1 MVSSITECTILANG
15 VQMPW
20 FGLGVFRMEEGA
32 EVERAVRAALDVGYR
47 SIDTAAF
54 YRNEKSVGKAIRDS
68 GVPREDIFVA
78 TKVWNTDQGYDK
90 TLKAFD
96 ESRKELQFDYVD
108 LYLIHWPVPAKGLYK
123 ETWRALEKLYEAGL
137 VRAIGVSN
145 FKPHHLEDVLA
156 DCEVK
161 PMLNQIE
168 LHPLLT
174 QEETR
179 RYCAEHQIQVEAWSP
194 LMAGQALT
202 HPTIVEVS
210 KKYERTPA
218 QIMIRWDLQHGIV
231 TIPKSSK
238 PQRIL
243 ENSQVFDFEISDED
257 MALIDGLDENK
268 RVGPDPDVHN

>member
-47 SIDTAAF
+47 SVDTAAF